1 MIRSIFWYVNFIFSV
16 VWHIP
21 HLFHAKKI
29 LKRDGQAAFDQ
40 YTNRVTRAWAGRRV
54 ELSGAKITVI
64 GEENIPKDRNVL
76 FISNHQSDFDIALFM
91 AKIPKPA
98 GFMAKI
104 ELAKIPVIKS
114 WMDNIHCVFMD
125 RSDMK
130 QSVKAIMNGI
140 SNLKNGYSMVIF
152 PEGTRSKS
160 DRMGEFKAGSFK
172 LATKPQIPIVP
183 VTLNGSYK
191 VLEENHYRIT
201 PAEVIVTIHPLIET
215 KGLTKEEQLTLPE
228 KVKAMIQKD
237 LPQ

>member
-1 MIRSIFWYVNFIFSV
+1 MIRIIFCYVNFIFSV
-16 VWHIP
+16 VLHIP

>member
-140 SNLKNGYSMVIF
+140 PNLKNGYSMVIF